1 VSGDR
6 RIVKI
11 DLDERTVARRG
22 PDIERE
28 RAVAIYDLL
37 ETNRFALVG
46 NDAPGPYH
54 LHISIVQN
62 RLHLD
67 IRSVAGEPLVVFG
80 LSLSPFRKVVKDYWE
95 ICESYY
101 EAIKTANPSRIEAL
115 DMGRRATHNDGSEL
129 LRTRLEGKIDLD
141 NETSRRLFT
150 LICVLHLR

>member
-1 VSGDR
+1 MSD

-11 DLDERTVARRG
+11 DLDERTIARRS

-37 ETNRFALVG
+37 EANRFALIDRG
-46 NDAPGPYH
+46 GGGPYH
-54 LHISIVQN
+54 LKLSIEQN
-62 RLHLD
+62 RLLLD
-67 IRSVAGEPLVVFG
+67 VRSTADEPMIVFG

-101 EAIKTANPSRIEAL
+101 EAIKVANPSRIEAL
-115 DMGRRATHNDGSEL
+115 DMGRRATHNEGSDL
-129 LRTRLEGKIDLD
+129 LQGRLSGKVDLD
-141 NETSRRLFT
+141 QETSRRLFT